1 MTNDKFDA
9 DLKSHR
15 RFGLLAFML
24 LFGFG
29 GIWATSAPIDGA
41 AIATGIVTVKS
52 YSKVV
57 QHLEG
62 GIIKD
67 IFVENGAMV
76 EANQPILEIDN
87 TQSLTELEA
96 QNQRLLS
103 LRTWETRLEAERDGR
118 DTLVYPSSFDLLGE
132 RAREDMDG
140 QIQIFNARR
149 SARAGSIE
157 ILEQRIEQL
166 QSQIRGYRGL
176 QASKEKLTASYNEE
190 LVDIGELLSQGFSDK
205 NRLRELERNVSVLE
219 GEIAELTATI
229 GSTEVAIGEAR
240 LQILQEEKEFQNDVV
255 SELRDVQTEINVGVE
270 VATALEDV
278 VSRTIVRAPD
288 SGIVNGL
295 QFHTIA
301 GVIAPGMKI
310 LDIDSEDQMNLYFQT
325 KKRKILPRSQNQ
337 KNYFQLL
344 NSKDIVFAY
353 GPAGTGK
360 TFLAVA
366 KAVASLQQG
375 LVKKIILSRPAVEA
389 GEKLGFL
396 PGDLKEKVDP
406 FLRPIY
412 DALYEMMP
420 YDQVEKKL
428 ANNTI
433 EIAPIAFMRGRTLED
448 CYIILDEAQ
457 NTTKIQMKMF
467 LTRLGKNSKM
477 VVVGDNTQID
487 LISKNE
493 SGLIEASIKLKNI
506 DDIGFIELDQRDV
519 IRHEVVRKIINV
531 YEDKNSN

>member
-1 MTNDKFDA
+1 MSDLNYSLDIELNDNNYLPNLFGVNDKNIQI
-9 DLKSHR
+9 LEKINNVQIKYRGNKIKIIGTKSSIKDTR
-15 RFGLLAFML
+15 EEILL
-24 LFGFG
+24 LFEQAKKGLY
-29 GIWATSAPIDGA
+29 IDEDK
-41 AIATGIVTVKS
+41 IMETRSMK
-52 YSKVV
+52 
-57 QHLEG
+57 
-62 GIIKD
+62 
-67 IFVENGAMV
+67 
-76 EANQPILEIDN
+76 ILEID
-87 TQSLTELEA
+87 
-96 QNQRLLS
+96 
-103 LRTWETRLEAERDGR
+103 
-118 DTLVYPSSFDLLGE
+118 P
-132 RAREDMDG
+132 
-140 QIQIFNARR
+140 
-149 SARAGSIE
+149 
-157 ILEQRIEQL
+157 
-166 QSQIRGYRGL
+166 
-176 QASKEKLTASYNEE
+176 EE
-190 LVDIGELLSQGFSDK
+190 
-205 NRLRELERNVSVLE
+205 N
-219 GEIAELTATI
+219 
-229 GSTEVAIGEAR
+229 
-240 LQILQEEKEFQNDVV
+240 
-255 SELRDVQTEINVGVE
+255 
-270 VATALEDV
+270 
-278 VSRTIVRAPD
+278 
-288 SGIVNGL
+288 
-295 QFHTIA
+295 
-301 GVIAPGMKI
+301 
-310 LDIDSEDQMNLYFQT
+310 MNLFFQT

-420 YDQVEKKL
+420 YDQVEKKI

-519 IRHEVVRKIINV
+519 IRHEVVRKIINA